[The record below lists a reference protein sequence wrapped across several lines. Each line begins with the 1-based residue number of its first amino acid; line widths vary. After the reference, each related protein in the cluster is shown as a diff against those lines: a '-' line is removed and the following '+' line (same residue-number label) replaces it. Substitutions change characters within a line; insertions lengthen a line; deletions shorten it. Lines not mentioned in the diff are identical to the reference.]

1 LQQQLY
7 FATTTGK
14 SQDVAERLHALLN
27 SANEPKNLSHVDN
40 VSEFTGLDGLI
51 CCIPTWNTGAD
62 RERSGT
68 AWDGV
73 LEDIGELDLRG
84 KAVAIFGLGDSG
96 SYKAEVIKQEIPG
109 LA

>member
-1 LQQQLY
+1 MDPSSHQLLPSLWKSRY
-7 FATTTGK
+7 F
-14 SQDVAERLHALLN
+14 SLFHALFN

-51 CCIPTWNTGAD
+51 CGIPTWNTGAD

-73 LEDIGELDLRG
+73 LEDIGELDLGVRPWP
-84 KAVAIFGLGDSG
+84 S
-96 SYKAEVIKQEIPG
+96 